1 MVAHQ
6 DKDAQQDKVAHH
18 DKDAQQDQDALLYCA
33 QPPQAMR
40 TLPPDLS
47 LPRTRAILLN
57 QSKWVNGTQLRYC
70 FLDGADDGVA
80 KAWLTEV
87 HDGFQEWEDVG
98 IGLRFR
104 PEDDPAESEIRITF
118 ADDGSWSYVGT
129 DCLGIGAAEATMN
142 FGWDP
147 TSPHGKATVRHEI
160 GHAMGFCHEH
170 QNPFAG
176 IEWDEP
182 KLFDFMGGPPNFWT
196 PDKTHHNIIRK
207 LSTNQVTGS
216 RHDPKSIMHYGFG
229 PGLIKKPEALRNG
242 IASPRELSETDKE
255 HVRLWYPP
263 LTPHLDELKPF
274 QSAVLDLGSGEQ
286 ADYGIVPEK
295 SQKYRF
301 GTFGDADALMVL
313 FEQVDGDNLRYVT
326 SEDDSGEDRNG
337 RVEVKLFKGRRYV
350 LRVRM
355 YSTYGSGNASVM
367 YW

>member
-1 MVAHQ
+1 MAAHKAKARPA
-6 DKDAQQDKVAHH
+6 DE
-18 DKDAQQDQDALLYCA
+18 QDQETQLYCA
-33 QPPQAMR
+33 QPPRRTR

-57 QSKWVNGTQLRYC
+57 RSKWVNGTQLRYC
-70 FLDGADDGVA
+70 FLDDADDGVP

-129 DCLGIGAAEATMN
+129 DCLGIGAREATMN

-147 TSPHGKATVRHEI
+147 TTPHGKATVRHEI

-176 IEWDEP
+176 IEWNVP
-182 KLFDFMGGPPNFWT
+182 KLLEFMGGPPNFW
-196 PDKTHHNIIRK
+196 PPERTHHNIVRK
-207 LSTNQVTGS
+207 LSVDEVTGS

-229 PGLIKKPEALRNG
+229 PGLILKPEALRDG
-242 IASPRELSETDKE
+242 ITSPRELSDLDKE

-263 LTPHLDELKPF
+263 QAAPPEELQPLRP
-274 QSAVLDLGSGEQ
+274 AALDLASGEQ
-286 ADYGIVPEK
+286 ADYVVVPEK
-295 SQKYRF
+295 SRKYRF

-313 FEQVDGDNLRYVT
+313 FEEVDSETPRYVT
-326 SEDDSGEDRNG
+326 GEDDSGEDRNA

-355 YSTYGSGNASVM
+355 YSTYGSENASVM
-367 YW
+367 CW